1 MIIHSSIA
9 ELLSQFKPIE
19 LSEMERVKLLNR
31 IDSKYMFSIH
41 LLPEILSE
49 CKKEYSVVNIN
60 GKRYSSYKTL
70 YYDTPQFDLYNQH
83 HSGKLNRYK
92 IRKRTYVESD
102 LSFLEI
108 KFKSNK
114 GRTDKN
120 RIKVKDNVFDDEAAT
135 FLQNITSMSIND
147 LKPNVLIEYNRI
159 TLVNNTYPERIT
171 IDLNLTFSYQ
181 DQKRSFNNLV
191 IAEVKQDK
199 LAQSV
204 FVDLMKAHRI
214 KEGAVSKYCMAVSQ
228 LIKSVKN
235 NNFKEKNRK
244 IEKIIQ
250 E

>member
-1 MIIHSSIA
+1 
-9 ELLSQFKPIE
+9 
-19 LSEMERVKLLNR
+19 MERVKLLNR
-31 IDSKYMFSIH
+31 IDSKYMFSIQ
-41 LLPEILSE
+41 LLPEILLE
-49 CKKEYSVVNIN
+49 CKKEYSIVNIN
-60 GKRYSSYKTL
+60 GKRSASYKTL

-120 RIKVKDNVFDDEAAT
+120 RIKVKDDVFDEQAAL
-135 FLQNITSMSIND
+135 FLQKMTSLSIND
-147 LKPNVLIEYNRI
+147 LKPNVLIEYSRI
-159 TLVNNTYPERIT
+159 TLVNNNYPERIT
-171 IDLNLTFSYQ
+171 IDLDLTFSYK
-181 DQKRSFNNLV
+181 DQKRSFHNLV

-199 LAQSV
+199 QAMSG
-204 FVDLMKAHRI
+204 FVELMKSHRI
-214 KEGAVSKYCMAVSQ
+214 KEGAVSKYCMAVSH
-228 LIKSVKN
+228 LIKDVKS

-244 IEKIIQ
+244 IDKIIQ